1 MLEIGGKLESAV
13 FLAL

>member
-1 MLEIGGKLESAV
+1 MLEIGGKFESAV